1 MGDWQIWAYAFQ
13 IVSDFGPEAV
23 SFVTQQVL
31 DAGSAG
37 NHDARDFWLDV
48 TRSVVSLLEGGNE
61 LDRDGMI

>member
-48 TRSVVSLLEGGNE
+48 TRSVVSLLEGRDALG
-61 LDRDGMI
+61 LDRMI